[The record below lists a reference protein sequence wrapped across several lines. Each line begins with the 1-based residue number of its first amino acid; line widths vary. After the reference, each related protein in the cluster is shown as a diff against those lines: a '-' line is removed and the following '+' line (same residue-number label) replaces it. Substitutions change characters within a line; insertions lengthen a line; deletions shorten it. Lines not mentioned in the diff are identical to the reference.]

1 MKIEITGATH
11 TYSGEIENYNLNFDT
26 PLNEEKHFMISLS
39 HAQTGLFIA
48 SKNPLRFSSNKDII
62 VPKGTKQIPFEIA
75 WLKEER
81 VEIIA
86 ADFSSSETT
95 LKEVNVQCRSADIKI
110 NPPEYQINNTIQL
123 QIKFDSL
130 PSQYSLVTKWEYDS
144 AFLQKIG
151 DLEVMYLTGYQS
163 FKINKWGKSDIKI
176 AISIKNDT
184 LGLMYEYYKHNIKLN
199 VPCPCKLVAT
209 EKYTCPNSIITY
221 KIEGLLGGEEIKWKE
236 ECKNAKLSSGQD
248 TDTAVYIAQSQGEVE
263 VSATISYNGESTT
276 ISNKE
281 VWAGKP
287 TINTDLETSHV
298 MTERTPVI
306 IDASNEFFHYK
317 GGISYAIEG
326 EDAEYVTVTETDKKF
341 KVETTI
347 PGNKR
352 GEIKLRLKVSNDCG
366 EVSNLHTIA
375 YDTLPGLEPAKAID
389 LFSATRF
396 GPDRLM

>member
-163 FKINKWGKSDIKI
+163 FKINKWGKSDIK
-176 AISIKNDT
+176 N
-184 LGLMYEYYKHNIKLN
+184 
-199 VPCPCKLVAT
+199 
-209 EKYTCPNSIITY
+209 
-221 KIEGLLGGEEIKWKE
+221 
-236 ECKNAKLSSGQD
+236 
-248 TDTAVYIAQSQGEVE
+248 
-263 VSATISYNGESTT
+263 
-276 ISNKE
+276 
-281 VWAGKP
+281 
-287 TINTDLETSHV
+287 
-298 MTERTPVI
+298 
-306 IDASNEFFHYK
+306 
-317 GGISYAIEG
+317 
-326 EDAEYVTVTETDKKF
+326 
-341 KVETTI
+341 
-347 PGNKR
+347 
-352 GEIKLRLKVSNDCG
+352 
-366 EVSNLHTIA
+366 SNL
-375 YDTLPGLEPAKAID
+375 YKK
-389 LFSATRF
+389 
-396 GPDRLM
+396 